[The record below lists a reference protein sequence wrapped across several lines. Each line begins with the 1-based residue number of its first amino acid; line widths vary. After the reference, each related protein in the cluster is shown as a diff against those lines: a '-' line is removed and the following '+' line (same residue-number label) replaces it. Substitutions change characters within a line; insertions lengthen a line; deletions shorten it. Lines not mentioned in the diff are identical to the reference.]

1 MLRFGFSRRLLALCV
16 LVFPLACFG
25 CSSSESGGGGGGTGG
40 VGGVGGGS
48 GSALEQSLNV
58 LGVDT
63 TATDRVDPDQDA
75 LPEDYSPL
83 GSSASFGSPDEFS
96 DESGANKTDEIFI
109 VNAAVDGGSTRLN
122 LVEQVGVQIDGNGAV
137 NPGITS
143 VLHTLPGA
151 GNEWVDETSGG
162 DSDNQQGLRD
172 VAAGD
177 VDDDGLEEIVIV
189 FVDTAAADR
198 VVKIKIIED
207 MEDGY
212 AEIEE
217 TLADGDGILDVAI
230 TTGDF
235 NGNGADQVAVVLTQE
250 GSSELLIVSPQSGG
264 DGERASNF
272 TVDEALSKTL
282 THTLESPIETAE
294 IASGNLD
301 YDNSAEL
308 VVVVNEFVANPIG
321 GVATYY
327 VYDDQKTSLNPL
339 DSGLVSGT
347 DGQSYVA
354 RQADVTTGDIDGDG
368 IDEVVFA
375 GLTDLGTSCGD
386 NYDAI
391 LTALDDAK
399 HGLEPLSAKSYEPFF
414 SKCPAFGPWRLRFI
428 HVNAFDLDGDGIDE
442 VQANQ
447 FVFGNLTETG
457 AFGEPI
463 HEMPQDIFVDDDSD
477 ASAYIT
483 SASTTIATGDVT
495 GDGRENI
502 MVYTPWQTDVRIFG
516 LSNIETVGFAELS
529 RIDAES
535 GANTQT
541 RIGPILL
548 PVNVDMDSPVLK
560 YSDGAYELVFTE
572 PVLIALLAAAPCG
585 EGIGQNIDAC
595 SVSFGQTESTMVD
608 ASITVSVKAGIHTGV
623 KTAANIPFV
632 GDVGAEFKK
641 SVTLT
646 ASISAGVAYT
656 VEKSRVFST
665 GPLEDGVVFT
675 TIPYDRYTYE
685 ILSHPDPE
693 LVGGEVVVSLPREP
707 IMLKVERGFYNANI
721 IDTSIPINDNVFSHT
736 VGDVQSYPSDGEKNM
751 LLSQYGGLENG
762 PISVGQGGGSDG
774 LGIDVSTAIS
784 AGASLGIEIEKSV
797 EVTAGPAMAG
807 FSVGYGVSASLTVTS
822 GSSTSYSV
830 TVGDLDAAS
839 FADNQYSYG
848 MFTYVQTVDDEQFE
862 VINFWVE

>member
-1 MLRFGFSRRLLALCV
+1 MIPSAFARPRVAFSLLA
-16 LVFPLACFG
+16 FSLAVSG
-25 CSSSESGGGGGGTGG
+25 CSGGSSDGGTGG
-40 VGGVGGGS
+40 TNGTVET
-48 GSALEQSLNV
+48 LEDSLKV

-63 TATDRVDPDQDA
+63 TATDRVDPEQDS
-75 LPEDYSPL
+75 LPDDYSPL
-83 GSSASFGSPDEFS
+83 GSSASFGNPDEFS
-96 DESGANKTDEIFI
+96 DESGASSTDELFI
-109 VNAAVDGGSTRLN
+109 VNATVDGSSNRLN
-122 LVEQVGVQIDGNGAV
+122 LVEQLGVQVNGDGSV
-137 NPGITS
+137 NQGTTS
-143 VLHTLPGA
+143 LLHDLPDE
-151 GNEWVDETSGG
+151 GNSWVGETQGG
-162 DSDNQQGLRD
+162 DSNNQQALRD
-172 VAAGD
+172 VEAGD
-177 VDDDGLEEIVIV
+177 VDDDGLEEIVVV
-189 FVDTAAADR
+189 FVDTSAADR
-198 VVKIKIIED
+198 LVKIKIIED
-207 MEDGY
+207 KEDGY

-217 TLADGDGILDVAI
+217 TIADGDGVLDVSIA
-230 TTGDF
+230 TGDF
-235 NGNGADQVAVVLTQE
+235 SGNGADQVAVVLTKDA
-250 GSSELLIVSPQSGG
+250 SSELLIVTPQAGG
-264 DGERASNF
+264 SGERASNF
-272 TVDEALSKTL
+272 TVDEAASKTL
-282 THTLESPIETAE
+282 PHSLAEARDTVE

-301 YDNSAEL
+301 YDNPIEL
-308 VVVVNEFVANPIG
+308 VLVVNELVSNPLG

-327 VYDDQKTSLNPL
+327 VYDDEKAAFELL

-347 DGQSYVA
+347 DGQAYVA
-354 RQADVTTGDIDGDG
+354 READVTLGDIDGDG

-375 GLTDLGTSCGD
+375 GLTDLGTSCD
-386 NYDAI
+386 NDYDAI
-391 LTALDDAK
+391 VTALDDAK
-399 HGLEPLSAKSYEPFF
+399 HGLEPLSTKFFEPFF

-447 FVFGNLTETG
+447 FIFEDLVDTG

-463 HEMPQDIFVDDDSD
+463 YEMPENIFVDGDSD
-477 ASAYIT
+477 AGAYIT
-483 SASTTIATGDVT
+483 SASTSIETGDVT

-502 MVYTPWQTDVRIFG
+502 LVYTPWQTDVRIFG

-529 RIDAES
+529 RIAATS
-535 GANTQT
+535 SANTQT
-541 RIGPILL
+541 EVGPLL
-548 PVNVDMDSPVLK
+548 VPVNVDMDSPVLK
-560 YSDGAYELVFTE
+560 YSDGEYELVFTE
-572 PVLIALLAAAPCG
+572 PILIAVLAAAPCG
-585 EGIGQNIDAC
+585 EGIGQNTQAC

-623 KTAANIPFV
+623 KTGANVPFV

-641 SVTLT
+641 TITFS

-675 TIPYDRYTYE
+675 TIPYDRYTYK

-693 LVGGEVVVSLPREP
+693 LIGGEVVVSLPREP
-707 IMLKVERGFYNANI
+707 IMLKAERGFYNANI
-721 IDTSIPINDNVFSHT
+721 VDTSIPIGSNVFSHT
-736 VGDVQSYPSDGEKNM
+736 VGDVQSYPSEGEKNS
-751 LLSQYGGLENG
+751 LLTQYDGLENG
-762 PISVGQGGGSDG
+762 PISVGQGSGSDG

-797 EVTAGPAMAG
+797 DVTAGPALAG

-848 MFTYVQTVDDEQFE
+848 MFTYVQTVEDQEFE